1 MNFSFV
7 MGSFL
12 VLTDKS
18 LVLIG
23 ENRPMVKS
31 YRITTEVIHKV

>member
-23 ENRPMVKS
+23 ENRPMVNP
-31 YRITTEVIHKV
+31 TELPQK